1 MASAPPPYTTGPHN
15 YNSIEQQQT
24 IPIPVVPDPLIP
36 PIDTL
41 SPSMESTPKR
51 AFKRILPIVI
61 ALALVIVIYFVW
73 NPSTPA
79 PLSTVPRVTHQNFGN
94 SSASATK

>member
-15 YNSIEQQQT
+15 YNSIVQQQT
-24 IPIPVVPDPLIP
+24 MPIPAVPDPLIP
-36 PIDTL
+36 PIDTS
-41 SPSMESTPKR
+41 SPLMESTPKL

-73 NPSTPA
+73 N
-79 PLSTVPRVTHQNFGN
+79 RC
-94 SSASATK
+94 